1 MPTRPRSAIR
11 RLKVPDEVAKLIRGL
26 HPDLARRVRFAL
38 DDILAD
44 PDTGKALRE
53 ELAGLRSCRVGR
65 FRIVYRVAGTIVEVV
80 AIGPRRTIYEET
92 WRRVRR
98 GPPPPEGTEGR

>member
-1 MPTRPRSAIR
+1 MR
-11 RLKVPDEVAKLIRGL
+11 RLKVPDEVARLIQGL
-26 HPDLARRVRFAL
+26 HPDLKRRVRSAL
-38 DDILAD
+38 DDMLAD
-44 PDTGKALRE
+44 PEVGKALRD

-65 FRIVYRVAGTIVEVV
+65 VRIVYRAAGTVIEVV

-98 GPPPPEGTEGR
+98 RPPSA